1 MKKRTRILLT
11 VLICSILVGGALV
24 YRYMQYVVPYW
35 QCSEVYKRYHKVEG
49 VQATYVKNYPVNDTL
64 TIGVTLLEA
73 TTDSGWAMLQ
83 EDFGLP
89 VIPKE
94 VEEFFYGDSNRVSV
108 KSCPKSVP
116 LYTDRDTLAD
126 DIIAIS
132 RYKRRICH
140 FVIESKEQKRLILR
154 KKVDENIESDSIAY
168 YNTNLIN

>member
-1 MKKRTRILLT
+1 MKKSSIYIIF
-11 VLICSILVGGALV
+11 VLVVVAAIVAGLAV
-24 YRYMQYVVPYW
+24 RYVPSVVPYW
-35 QCSEVYKRYHKVEG
+35 QCSEVYKRYSKVEG
-49 VQATYVKNYPVNDTL
+49 VRASYIKDYRINDTL

-73 TTDSGWAMLQ
+73 TTDSGWVVLQ

-132 RYKRRICH
+132 FFKREMVFFEVQNRAQYK
-140 FVIESKEQKRLILR
+140 SILNKQCDDNVR
-154 KKVDENIESDSIAY
+154 NDSLKYSNHEEN
-168 YNTNLIN
+168 N

>member
-24 YRYMQYVVPYW
+24 YRYMQYVVPYC

-49 VQATYVKNYPVNDTL
+49 VRASYIKNFPLNDTL

-94 VEEFFYGDSNRVSV
+94 YEERFMDDSNRVTT
-108 KSCPKSVP
+108 KYFPKNVP
-116 LYTDRDTLAD
+116 LFVGGDTIKD
-126 DIIAIS
+126 DLIAIS
-132 RYKRRICH
+132 FYKHSICH
-140 FVIESKEQKRLILR
+140 FVISSKEQRKAILY
-154 KKVDENIESDSIAY
+154 KQFEDNIKIKNDE
-168 YNTNLIN
+168 

>member
-11 VLICSILVGGALV
+11 VLVCSFLVGVALV

-49 VQATYVKNYPVNDTL
+49 VRATYVKNYPVNDTL
-64 TIGVTLLEA
+64 TVGVTLLEA

-94 VEEFFYGDSNRVSV
+94 LEELFCGDSNKVSV
-108 KSCPKSVP
+108 KCIPKKTP
-116 LYTDRDTLAD
+116 LYMGGDTLVND
-126 DIIAIS
+126 WIAIS
-132 RYKRRICH
+132 RYKRIICH
-140 FVIESKEQKRLILR
+140 FVIESKEQMRLIVH
-154 KKVDENIESDSIAY
+154 KNVDENIESDSITY
-168 YNTNLIN
+168 YNTKIN

>member
-1 MKKRTRILLT
+1 MKKSSIYIIF
-11 VLICSILVGGALV
+11 VLIVVAAIVVGLAV
-24 YRYMQYVVPYW
+24 RYVPSVVPYW
-35 QCSEVYKRYHKVEG
+35 QCSEVYKRYSKVEG
-49 VQATYVKNYPVNDTL
+49 VCASYIKDYRINDTL
-64 TIGVTLLEA
+64 TLGVTLLEA

-132 RYKRRICH
+132 FFKRIICH

-154 KKVDENIESDSIAY
+154 KKVDENIESDSITY
-168 YNTNLIN
+168 YNTNL

>member
-1 MKKRTRILLT
+1 MKKSSIYIIF
-11 VLICSILVGGALV
+11 VLIVVAAIVAGLAV
-24 YRYMQYVVPYW
+24 RYVPSVVPYW
-35 QCSEVYKRYHKVEG
+35 QCSEVYKRYSKVEG
-49 VQATYVKNYPVNDTL
+49 VCASYIKDYRINDTL
-64 TIGVTLLEA
+64 TLGVTLLEA
-73 TTDSGWAMLQ
+73 TTDSGWAVLQ

-132 RYKRRICH
+132 FFKRIICH

-154 KKVDENIESDSIAY
+154 KKVDENIESDSITY
-168 YNTNLIN
+168 YNTNL

>member
-1 MKKRTRILLT
+1 MKKSSIY
-11 VLICSILVGGALV
+11 IIFILVVVAAIVVGLAV
-24 YRYMQYVVPYW
+24 RYVPSVVPYW
-35 QCSEVYKRYHKVEG
+35 QCSEVYKRYSKVEG
-49 VQATYVKNYPVNDTL
+49 VCASYIKDYRINDTL
-64 TIGVTLLEA
+64 TLGVTLLEA

-132 RYKRRICH
+132 FFKRIICH

-154 KKVDENIESDSIAY
+154 KKVDENIESDSITY
-168 YNTNLIN
+168 YNTNL